1 MSFTGDEADLDAF
14 WDATADLGLSDAAQG
29 AGEDAEPA
37 HIRVWGPGFALEDL
51 VAAGLPDYASRLW
64 LPMLSAERDPD

>member
-1 MSFTGDEADLDAF
+1 MRGRKPITIAGAPMRDAGWKWKTGKYP
-14 WDATADLGLSDAAQG
+14 
-29 AGEDAEPA
+29 GEDQDPA
-37 HIRVWGPGFALEDL
+37 HVRVWGPGFPLEDL